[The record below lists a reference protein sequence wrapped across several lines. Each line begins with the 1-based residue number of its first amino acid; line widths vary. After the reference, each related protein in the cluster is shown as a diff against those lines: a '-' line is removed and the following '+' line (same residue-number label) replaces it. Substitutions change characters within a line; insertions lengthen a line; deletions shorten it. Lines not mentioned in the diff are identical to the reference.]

1 MIQKLQ
7 FFLPPMPVFEYA
19 EFVLFLILLLGYLP
33 VIFIFRA
40 YKQARLF
47 FYAYTALLIGI
58 AASNIESFGFKWAM
72 NLLEH
77 GVGVGLAGI
86 IFLLY
91 TYRNYRE
98 TIFLRK
104 KLEEMED

>member
-1 MIQKLQ
+1 MAL
-7 FFLPPMPVFEYA
+7 FDYG
-19 EFVLFLILLLGYLP
+19 EFVLFLILFFGYVP
-33 VIFIFRA
+33 VIYIFKS
-40 YKQARLF
+40 YPQAKLF
-47 FYAYTALLIGI
+47 YFGYTALLIGV
-58 AASNIESFGFKWAM
+58 AASNLESFEFPWVM
-72 NLLEH
+72 NVLEH

-104 KLEEMED
+104 KLEEMER